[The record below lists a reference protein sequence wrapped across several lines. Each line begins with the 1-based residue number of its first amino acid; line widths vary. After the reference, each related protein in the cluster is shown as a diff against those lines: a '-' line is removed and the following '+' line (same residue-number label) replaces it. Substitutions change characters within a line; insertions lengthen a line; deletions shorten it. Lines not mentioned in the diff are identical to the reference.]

1 MKPDASYVKKHFI
14 YQTLFTHN
22 CPALTGP
29 CDKIFEKEVLSKHS
43 ISNMGTTPYKATII
57 HAGNQ
62 LFLGTPPSGHTI
74 AIDTKGDKST
84 APTPVEM
91 LLMSVAACTA
101 ADVVSIMEKKRQPLE
116 EYRLEVIGE
125 RVEDFPRKFISF
137 HVHHIVRGRSI
148 SEKALADAIQL
159 SEEKYCSVAAT
170 VRPTAEVTS
179 SFEIVEAES
188 AAA

>member
-1 MKPDASYVKKHFI
+1 
-14 YQTLFTHN
+14 
-22 CPALTGP
+22 
-29 CDKIFEKEVLSKHS
+29 
-43 ISNMGTTPYKATII
+43 MGTTPYKAII
-57 HAGNQ
+57 KHTGDQ
-62 LFLGTPPSGHTI
+62 LFTGTPPSGHSI
-74 AIDTKGDKST
+74 VIDTKGDSGT
-84 APTPVEM
+84 AASPDEL

-116 EYRLEVIGE
+116 EYRLEVTGE
-125 RVEDFPRKFISF
+125 RVSDYPRKFISF

-179 SFEIVEAES
+179 SFEIVED
-188 AAA
+188 AAAAA